1 MREKG
6 PKKTVMRLGVHIAL
20 CAVAM
25 LPLSGCRMFDAP
37 LRRGGL
43 WVNPDS
49 PAARQA
55 RERQDEGKNRDA
67 ALIRQIAQQPIA
79 EWLGPAP
86 PRERVRFIT
95 ESAARTGSTPVLVA
109 YHIPYR
115 DCGRYSA
122 GGARSA
128 HAYRRWIEQITLG
141 IGDRKAIVVLEPDAV
156 AQLVDGC
163 VPARLRTARLAM
175 LRDAVAMFAALPH
188 VQVYVDAGNPGWIK
202 NPHRLVRP
210 LREGGIEQAD
220 GFALNV
226 SNFQP
231 TRRTVAYGH
240 RLSAALDGAHFVIDT
255 SRNGNGPLRLRGAAR
270 HGVRARDSWC
280 NPPGR
285 ALGERPSTTTGDRL
299 VDAYL
304 WIKRPGES
312 DGTCNGGPPA
322 GRWWTAYALDLA
334 RNAPRRH

>member
-6 PKKTVMRLGVHIAL
+6 ARTAVMRLWLHA
-20 CAVAM
+20 AVCLAVM
-25 LPLSGCRMFDAP
+25 LPLSGCRMFESSM
-37 LRRGGL
+37 RRGGL

-55 RERQDEGKNRDA
+55 HEREHEGKNGDA
-67 ALIRQIAQQPIA
+67 ALIRRIAQQPVA
-79 EWLGPAP
+79 EWFGPAP
-86 PRERVRFIT
+86 PRERARSIT

-122 GGARSA
+122 GGARNRA
-128 HAYRRWIEQITLG
+128 AYRWWIEQFTLG
-141 IGDRKAIVVLEPDAV
+141 IGDRRAIVVLEPDAV

-163 VPARLRTARLAM
+163 VPRRLRKARLEM
-175 LRDAVAMFAALPH
+175 LRDAVALFAALPH
-188 VQVYVDAGNPGWIK
+188 VKVYLDAGNPSWIK
-202 NPHRLVRP
+202 NPARLVRP
-210 LREGGIEQAD
+210 LREAGIEQAD

-231 TRRTVAYGH
+231 TRRTKAYGH
-240 RLSAALDGAHFVIDT
+240 RLSTALDKAHFIIDT
-255 SRNGNGPLRLRGAAR
+255 SRNGNGPLRARGAAR
-270 HGVRARDSWC
+270 HGIGARDRWC

-285 ALGERPSTTTGDRL
+285 ALGEPPSTHTGDPL

-322 GRWWTAYALDLA
+322 GHWWTKYALGLA
-334 RNAPRRH
+334 RNAPHR